1 MTDEHYLLLSVKT
14 EYTKYEN
21 KRFDKIIRK
30 FVAKLLKYRI
40 LFKDI
45 LTFLR
50 LDCRDASLIILYLIV
65 IVISTPKLRLIGQLY
80 HIKIVVKKILNQ
92 YV

>member
-1 MTDEHYLLLSVKT
+1 MLSVRT

-21 KRFDKIIRK
+21 IRFDKIIRK

-45 LTFLR
+45 LTFLI
-50 LDCRDASLIILYLIV
+50 LDYRDASLIILYLIV
-65 IVISTPKLRLIGQLY
+65 IGISNQKIRSIG
-80 HIKIVVKKILNQ
+80 
-92 YV
+92 

>member
-1 MTDEHYLLLSVKT
+1 MLSVRT

-45 LTFLR
+45 LTFLI
-50 LDCRDASLIILYLIV
+50 LDYRDASLIILYLIV
-65 IVISTPKLRLIGQLY
+65 IGISN
-80 HIKIVVKKILNQ
+80 KKIRSIG
-92 YV
+92 